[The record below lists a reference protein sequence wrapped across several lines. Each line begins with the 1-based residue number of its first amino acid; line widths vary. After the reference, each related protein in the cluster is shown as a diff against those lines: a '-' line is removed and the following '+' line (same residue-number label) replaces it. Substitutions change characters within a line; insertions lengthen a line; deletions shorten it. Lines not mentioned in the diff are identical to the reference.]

1 MLFMITFSCHNPV
14 EAKSRFSNSTE
25 SWEGLEL
32 IGRWHAV
39 GNTGVIIVK
48 ANDVTDIGKWSA
60 QWDDLFDLEVCP
72 VMDDAQ
78 AHQVSSI

>member
-14 EAKSRFSNSTE
+14 EARTRWLNTVE
-25 SWEGLEL
+25 SFEGLEL
-32 IGRWHAV
+32 LGRWHAV

-48 ANDVTDIGKWSA
+48 ANDAIAVSRWSL

-72 VMDDAQ
+72 VMDDVE
-78 AHQVSSI
+78 AHQAISG